1 MTINYSVDRI
11 VGYDE
16 IRYDLYE
23 VNDET
28 GERTRV
34 DLDIATDVLFKYQ
47 MKKQISVPPGSV
59 LKSGKT
65 YILTITPISNVTI
78 GGEQK
83 EIVLDA
89 IDNFQVTIPRFQN
102 AFVGITKSI
111 IDDKTLEF
119 KVSIQDIYKVI
130 VDGKY
135 TVRFEDYNGSDITP
149 DEYRN
154 VDYSINDLNR
164 TFRITGLDKGAK
176 YTMIVTTYQDMEN
189 NITSATKREAEL
201 TANTL
206 SETGVDL
213 GDVYTSVNADYRSRI
228 DLSFYNSY
236 QLNYVNVLRYSI
248 YSLSGYASD
257 NYVEFTPTVKTDD
270 GTSYYVFTLPESLPS
285 TGIYYLELQFLHV
298 DDSGEVLLEQR
309 SLEHNYQ

>member
-1 MTINYSVDRI
+1 
-11 VGYDE
+11 
-16 IRYDLYE
+16 
-23 VNDET
+23 
-28 GERTRV
+28 
-34 DLDIATDVLFKYQ
+34 
-47 MKKQISVPPGSV
+47 
-59 LKSGKT
+59 
-65 YILTITPISNVTI
+65 
-78 GGEQK
+78 
-83 EIVLDA
+83 
-89 IDNFQVTIPRFQN
+89 
-102 AFVGITKSI
+102 
-111 IDDKTLEF
+111 
-119 KVSIQDIYKVI
+119 
-130 VDGKY
+130 
-135 TVRFEDYNGSDITP
+135 SDITP

-154 VDYSINDLNR
+154 VEYSINDLNR

-257 NYVEFTPTVKTDD
+257 NYVEFT
-270 GTSYYVFTLPESLPS
+270 
-285 TGIYYLELQFLHV
+285 
-298 DDSGEVLLEQR
+298 
-309 SLEHNYQ
+309 